1 MMVESSSLPPLPPPL
16 ASAAQ
21 PPIPTPPAT
30 DRRPRRPRARE
41 VTSRY
46 LSPSPSSSSSSSSCS
61 SSEAQH
67 FAASPRNVCPAVSL
81 LPLLPKK
88 PQKHHEPPEADE
100 NQPLASTRR
109 SVETPLPVST
119 KPPATLKKKAVV
131 RLFADN
137 NAGTG
142 AAEQPPRPGDTKR
155 RPRPG
160 TPMPPHLVADG
171 TSVGRR
177 NPRPPTPARVSP
189 FPFEGNSY
197 GHGSGDNR
205 LEETLSENSFSDSE
219 TCSVSSQGG
228 LCDSP
233 PLLPPASCRSRPVAE
248 VRSSMPEADLL
259 SARRAT
265 EACSSRQTGAED
277 SACRAST
284 SSFCLRSLTSAMS
297 CRQQQHP
304 LNLSKSVNR
313 PLFSSKPPQPPTAK
327 SITEVKKGKKESSRK
342 EEVHVLKLLDNHYV
356 QWRFI
361 NAKARAAMEAR
372 RIAAERSLHG
382 LSATIAELQS
392 SVTEKKIQLEQLKR
406 RESLSSIIRCQMLHL
421 DEWTVLED
429 EYSSSLSGATKAL
442 QDASLRLPINGN
454 VKVDNRE
461 LKEVLDYALLML
473 ESLSPCVEN
482 FLPKTADID
491 NVASDLASV
500 ISTQKTLVEECG
512 NLLSEAHRLQVKECS
527 LRTQLIQVKQHNVYS
542 STVLQV
548 S

>member
-1 MMVESSSLPPLPPPL
+1 MMVESSSLPPLPPSL

-41 VTSRY
+41 VSSRY
-46 LSPSPSSSSSSSSCS
+46 LSPSPSSSSCS
-61 SSEAQH
+61 SSETQH
-67 FAASPRNVCPAVSL
+67 FAVSPRNVCPA
-81 LPLLPKK
+81 LLPKK
-88 PQKHHEPPEADE
+88 QHKHHEPPEADE

-109 SVETPLPVST
+109 SVETPPPVAA
-119 KPPATLKKKAVV
+119 KPPATLKKRAVV

-137 NAGTG
+137 NAATG

-160 TPMPPHLVADG
+160 TPMPPHLVADSA
-171 TSVGRR
+171 SVGRT

-189 FPFEGNSY
+189 FEGNSHS
-197 GHGSGDNR
+197 HGSGDNR

-284 SSFCLRSLTSAMS
+284 SSLCFRSLTPAMS

-313 PLFSSKPPQPPTAK
+313 PLFSSKPPQPPPTAK
-327 SITEVKKGKKESSRK
+327 SSTEVKKGKKESSRQ

-361 NAKARAAMEAR
+361 NAKARAAVEAR
-372 RIAAERSLHG
+372 RIAAEVGDSTYN
-382 LSATIAELQS
+382 LSCFLIYHHTN
-392 SVTEKKIQLEQLKR
+392 TEQ
-406 RESLSSIIRCQMLHL
+406 IILFSEITARAFG
-421 DEWTVLED
+421 DD
-429 EYSSSLSGATKAL
+429 
-442 QDASLRLPINGN
+442 LR
-454 VKVDNRE
+454 
-461 LKEVLDYALLML
+461 A
-473 ESLSPCVEN
+473 
-482 FLPKTADID
+482 PK
-491 NVASDLASV
+491 L
-500 ISTQKTLVEECG
+500 C
-512 NLLSEAHRLQVKECS
+512 
-527 LRTQLIQVKQHNVYS
+527 Y
-542 STVLQV
+542 
-548 S
+548 

>member
-30 DRRPRRPRARE
+30 DRRPRRPRSRE
-41 VTSRY
+41 VSSRY
-46 LSPSPSSSSSSSSCS
+46 LSSSPSSSSCS
-61 SSEAQH
+61 SSETQH
-67 FAASPRNVCPAVSL
+67 FAASPRNVCPAASL

-88 PQKHHEPPEADE
+88 QQKHHEPPEADE

-109 SVETPLPVST
+109 SVETPLPVSA
-119 KPPATLKKKAVV
+119 KPPATLKRRAVV

-137 NAGTG
+137 NAATG

-171 TSVGRR
+171 ASVGRR
-177 NPRPPTPARVSP
+177 NPRPPTPARVRP
-189 FPFEGNSY
+189 FPSEGNSY

-233 PLLPPASCRSRPVAE
+233 PLLPPASCRSRTVAE

-284 SSFCLRSLTSAMS
+284 SSLCFRSLTPAMS

-327 SITEVKKGKKESSRK
+327 SSTEAKKGKKKESSRQ
-342 EEVHVLKLLDNHYV
+342 EEVHVLKLLDNQHV

-361 NAKARAAMEAR
+361 NARARAAVEAR
-372 RIAAERSLHG
+372 RIAAERSLLG

-406 RESLSSIIRCQMLHL
+406 GVGLSSIIRSQMLYL

-461 LKEVLDYALLML
+461 LKEVLDYASLML

-491 NVASDLASV
+491 DVASDLASV